1 MKVSSLKTQEPL
13 SPEPIMEKRLG
24 NSLVPAVDQ
33 ISSSFMKSTP
43 NMLPFIGLCF
53 TVLNLGRLSLHPQT
67 RGLGPSA
74 LRWIK
79 EEHCWSCSMK
89 LDRTGQI
96 TDLESLVKLS
106 KELIENGDIEEVF
119 QSLCVYQNYY
129 DSLSES
135 NCKFS
140 IKIYKTK
147 L

>member
-33 ISSSFMKSTP
+33 ISSSVTKSTP
-43 NMLPFIGLCF
+43 NMLPFIDLCF

-67 RGLGPSA
+67 RVLGLSA

-79 EEHCWSCSMK
+79 QEHW
-89 LDRTGQI
+89 LVLLYETGQN
-96 TDLESLVKLS
+96 KP
-106 KELIENGDIEEVF
+106 K
-119 QSLCVYQNYY
+119 
-129 DSLSES
+129 
-135 NCKFS
+135 
-140 IKIYKTK
+140 IKTRVMLRKII

>member
-33 ISSSFMKSTP
+33 ISSSVMKSTP

-79 EEHCWSCSMK
+79 QEYCWSYSMR
-89 LDRTGQI
+89 LDRTGQN
-96 TDLESLVKLS
+96 KP
-106 KELIENGDIEEVF
+106 K
-119 QSLCVYQNYY
+119 
-129 DSLSES
+129 
-135 NCKFS
+135 
-140 IKIYKTK
+140 IKTRVMLRKIILQMMRK
-147 L
+147 